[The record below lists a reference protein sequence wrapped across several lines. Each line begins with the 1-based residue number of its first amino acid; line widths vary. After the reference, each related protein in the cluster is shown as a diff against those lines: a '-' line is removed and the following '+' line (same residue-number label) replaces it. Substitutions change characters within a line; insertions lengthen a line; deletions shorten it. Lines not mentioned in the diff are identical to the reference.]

1 MSQASRRAANAKS
14 SVKET
19 STEKQKRIQ
28 RVLKK
33 LKVQYRDA
41 YCALNFETPF
51 ELLVATILSAQC
63 TDERVNKVT
72 PDLFERFPDPANM
85 AKAQVSDVEILVR
98 STGFYKNKAK
108 NIVNAARVIMDK
120 HDGEV
125 PKTLEALSSL
135 PGVGRKTAN
144 VVLGNAFGIPGLV
157 VDTHV
162 TRLANRL
169 DMAKGVD
176 AVKLEHDLGKVVP
189 VKDWVQFSHWLISHG
204 RAVCTARQPD
214 CESCFLV
221 KDCPRRGI

>member
-1 MSQASRRAANAKS
+1 MSQASNKAAKAKS
-14 SVKET
+14 NLKE
-19 STEKQKRIQ
+19 SPAEKQKRIQ

-33 LKVQYRDA
+33 LQTTYKDA
-41 YCALNFETPF
+41 HCALNFETPF

-72 PDLFERFPDPANM
+72 PDLFERFPDPQAM
-85 AKAQVSDVEILVR
+85 AKAEIADVEILVR

-108 NIVNAARVIMDK
+108 NIVNAARDIVMK
-120 HDGEV
+120 HGGEI
-125 PKTLEALSSL
+125 PKTLHELSAL

-176 AVKLEHDLGKVVP
+176 AVKLEQDLGKIVP
-189 VKDWVQFSHWLISHG
+189 LKHWVQFSHWLISHG
-204 RAVCTARQPD
+204 RAVCSARKPD
-214 CESCFLV
+214 CESCVLF